1 MNPRR
6 PITMINKRLMRDYK
20 MVTECELCQS
30 LNKNLTCDEINDLD
44 RCLIDE
50 NNHYYMIKDDNNDN

>member
-1 MNPRR
+1 
-6 PITMINKRLMRDYK
+6 
-20 MVTECELCQS
+20 MVTECELCQR